1 MEATPG
7 LVGVMECGV
16 VKLQLVKV
24 SQHAM
29 DAHALNYI
37 VAPPQWFVLYSLWR
51 METLRMTMKVD
62 VLIVALLSAVKWD
75 TVLWESQ

>member
-1 MEATPG
+1 
-7 LVGVMECGV
+7 MECGV

-29 DAHALNYI
+29 DAHALNYSC
-37 VAPPQWFVLYSLWR
+37 PPQWFVLYSLWR
-51 METLRMTMKVD
+51 METLRMTMKVG
-62 VLIVALLSAVKWD
+62 VLILALLSAVKLD